1 MSRQHDSFTVLSIN
15 HEIAPIDVRERY
27 SMDDA
32 KVAAL
37 YADLQSNAQVAESL
51 VLNTC
56 NRFELYTQLQEGS
69 SERCVVQALAK
80 AYAVESS
87 EIEAHLHVR
96 SGREAVQHLIEVAA
110 GLRSQITGEAEIF
123 GQVKAAY
130 AASQDLG
137 YAGKTINRVFQKGFQ
152 AAKVIRNSTTV
163 GEGQI
168 NIANVAVDLAGK
180 IFGDLSSAAALSLGT
195 GEIGEKTVKALRS
208 RGAKTFGVASRSQE
222 RAEDVAKEWGGTPHL
237 LQDLESYLPDYDIVI
252 ASVGTS
258 QAAITRTLVKQCF
271 ARRKGRPLFLIDLG
285 LPRNIEK
292 GCDDFDNVFLYNLD
306 DLADIADENLAQRK
320 LAVVEARSIAEQKS
334 EFIWS
339 AILKRR
345 EYEAK
350 SRS

>member
-1 MSRQHDSFTVLSIN
+1 MSRPHDSFSVISIN
-15 HEIAPIDVRERY
+15 HEIASLEVRERY

-32 KVAAL
+32 KVAEL
-37 YADLQSNAQVAESL
+37 YATLQSHSHVSEAL
-51 VLNTC
+51 ILNTC
-56 NRFELYTQLQEGS
+56 NRFELYTQRGNEA
-69 SERCVVQALAK
+69 SEQCVLQALAA
-80 AYAVESS
+80 AYGVETS
-87 EIEAHLHVR
+87 EIENHLHLR
-96 SGREAVQHLIEVAA
+96 SGQDAVQHLIEVAA

-130 AASQDLG
+130 ATSQDRG

-152 AAKVIRNSTTV
+152 AAKLIRNATTV

-208 RGAKTFGVASRSQE
+208 RGAQTFGIASRSQE
-222 RAEDVAKEWGGTPHL
+222 RAESVAKEWGGTPRL
-237 LQDLESYLPDYDIVI
+237 LQDLESYLPEYDIVI
-252 ASVGTS
+252 ASVGTEE
-258 QAAITRTLVKQCF
+258 AVITRKIIKQCF

-285 LPRNIEK
+285 LPRNIEQ
-292 GCDDFDNVFLYNLD
+292 GCEDFDNIFLYNLD
-306 DLADIADENLAQRK
+306 DLASIADENLAQRK
-320 LAVVEARSIAEQKS
+320 QAVVDAKAIAAQKS

-345 EYEAK
+345 EYEKKEA
-350 SRS
+350 